1 MIETATSTDAPGSY
15 LERCARETPSAA
27 ALCDDTRT
35 VTWAEWND
43 LANRLADGLDRRGLR
58 AGDKVGVRMNNR
70 IEWFIVNAA
79 LSKLGAIRVA
89 IAWRLHPREVRYI
102 LESSGAR
109 GIVFDDENVEAL
121 GPAFVDA
128 VGEPL
133 RALELLV
140 SVATT
145 SLPGVIA
152 YADLVATGSARP
164 RLSAKTADV
173 IVYTSGT
180 TGRPKGVQHK
190 RPTDAARR
198 DALAAINDQLKRSI
212 PYRRDDRN
220 LLAAPLNH
228 AAAPSSAL
236 ATHARG
242 GTVYVLRKFDAEE
255 ALRWIARHR
264 ITVSFMV
271 PTMLNRIV
279 SLPDAVRARYDVS
292 SLRVITTGASVCP
305 VDLKRKVTAYFGPC
319 LYESYGSTETGLIT
333 LLKPAEQESRAASCG
348 KLLDG
353 VDVRIVDD
361 DGRVLP
367 RGDVGQIF
375 IRSPMTISAY
385 VGEDALDADVA
396 LDGYFTAGDVGRLD
410 EEGFLY
416 ILDRKKDMI
425 ISGGVNIYP
434 AEIEEVLREHPDV
447 LDAAV
452 FGVPNAD
459 WGEEV
464 RAVCEPLPGKRVGE
478 PELLAFVA
486 DRLSGFKRPRA
497 IEFVEEL
504 PRNAAGKVL
513 KRELRTA
520 YWAGAGRV
528 I

>member
-1 MIETATSTDAPGSY
+1 M
-15 LERCARETPSAA
+15 
-27 ALCDDTRT
+27 
-35 VTWAEWND
+35 V
-43 LANRLADGLDRRGLR
+43 NR
-58 AGDKVGVRMNNR
+58 V
-70 IEWFIVNAA
+70 EWFVVNAA
-79 LSKLGAIRVA
+79 LSKLGAVRVA

-109 GIVFDDENVEAL
+109 GIVFDDENVEDLREAFADERGARL
-121 GPAFVDA
+121 EGLDTFVYVGP
-128 VGEPL
+128 
-133 RALELLV
+133 
-140 SVATT
+140 T
-145 SLPGVIA
+145 SA
-152 YADLVATGSARP
+152 ADLITYASLVAEGSAAP
-164 RLSAKTADV
+164 RLSAKEADA

-180 TGRPKGVQHK
+180 TGRPKGVRHK
-190 RPTDAARR
+190 RPLDEQRR
-198 DALAAINDQLKRSI
+198 EALAAINDQLKRSI

-271 PTMLNRIV
+271 PTMLNRIL
-279 SLPDAVRARYDVS
+279 SLPEEVRRRYDVS
-292 SLRVITTGASVCP
+292 SIRIITTGASVCP
-305 VDLKRKVTAYFGPC
+305 ADVKHEVMKYFGPC

-333 LLKPAEQESRAASCG
+333 LLTPADQERRAESCG
-348 KLLDG
+348 RVFDG

-361 DGRVLP
+361 DGRALP
-367 RGDVGQIF
+367 LGAVGQIF
-375 IRSPMTISAY
+375 VRSPMTISAY
-385 VGEDALDADVA
+385 VGESALDADVA
-396 LDGYFTAGDVGRLD
+396 QDGYFTAGDVGRLD

-434 AEIEEVLREHPDV
+434 AEIEKALREHPSV

-464 RAVCEPLPGKRVGE
+464 KAICEPLPGRQVDE

-486 DRLSGFKRPRA
+486 QRLAGFKRPRT
-497 IEFVEEL
+497 IEFVQEL

-513 KRELRTA
+513 KRELRA
-520 YWAGAGRV
+520 PYWVGAGRV